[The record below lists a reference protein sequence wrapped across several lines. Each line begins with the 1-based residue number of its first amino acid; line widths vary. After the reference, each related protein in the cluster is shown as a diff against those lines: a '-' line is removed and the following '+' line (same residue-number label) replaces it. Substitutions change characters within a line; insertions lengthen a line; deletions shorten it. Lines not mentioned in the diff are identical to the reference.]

1 MPSLETNTQTW
12 RNILTASDFV
22 RLPDIPSADSAV
34 IQPQYAHTARLKGLC
49 QAIHDAL
56 DATPEIEALFRYVA
70 NPATA
75 HGVFLDWLGDRVGVT
90 RLLSFTDSTV
100 RLDDEDFRFLIM
112 LKALGNISS
121 SSIET
126 INDLLSRLLAMPVWV
141 VDNQDMTMDVRILGA
156 ITPTRAA
163 IFRAYGVPNR
173 PAGVLAKIYVIN
185 SDDGLLGFQG
195 SGLLPFNEGLFFQ
208 KTTIYDGG
216 ED

>member
-1 MPSLETNTQTW
+1 MASVQTDTQTW
-12 RNILTASDFV
+12 RNILTAPDF
-22 RLPDIPSADSAV
+22 PGIADIPSDDSAA
-34 IQPQYAHTARLKGLC
+34 IQPQYAHTVRLKGIC
-49 QAIHDAL
+49 QAIHGAL

-90 RLLSFTDSTV
+90 RLLSFRDSTV
-100 RLDDEDFRFLIM
+100 RLEDEDFRFLIM
-112 LKALGNISS
+112 LKALGNISGS
-121 SSIET
+121 SVET
-126 INDLLSRLLAMPVWV
+126 INDLLARLLSMPVWV
-141 VDNQDMTMDVRILGA
+141 VDNQDMTMDVHILGA
-156 ITPTRAA
+156 IAPTRAA

-185 SDDGLLGFQG
+185 PDDGLLGFQG

-216 ED
+216 AE